1 VDGPD
6 IDDACHADEDIDVT
20 IIIPGSRERCGHR
33 GFVGDITMDPSGD
46 SARRPDR
53 VRDQLPAT
61 CPPPQVTIIVILPMA
76 ERFAQSAGTVLEF
89 ALASRF
95 DNWPGLHTIQSW
107 QRLQL

>member
-1 VDGPD
+1 
-6 IDDACHADEDIDVT
+6 
-20 IIIPGSRERCGHR
+20 
-33 GFVGDITMDPSGD
+33 
-46 SARRPDR
+46 
-53 VRDQLPAT
+53 
-61 CPPPQVTIIVILPMA
+61 LPMA